1 MRVTRFV
8 VPPLRANAYLVVDDS
23 SLETAVI
30 DPGQGSEKI
39 LGALKLSGT
48 TVKFIL
54 NTHGHADHTADDAKL
69 KESTGA
75 KLGIHEVDAYWLDRN
90 SKNARP
96 YLEHPVPAVKPDL
109 LLKEGS
115 EVKLGNTVLVTM
127 HTPGHTP
134 GSAAFYVA
142 NEGVLFSGDTV
153 MAGSSGR
160 TDIKDGSPAKMG
172 FSLKRLYRDL
182 PADTRV
188 LPGHGPET
196 TMRRESWIADLTYPL
211 IR

>member
-39 LGALKLSGT
+39 LGALKLSGP